1 MRKLI
6 TAFALLVVAACA
18 PVASPSAPTISPPEA
33 TLDVAACKAEGGAVM
48 PVCRMQRP
56 MCVLPYKDAGKS
68 CTDNDQ
74 CDGRCVAEGETATAG
89 TCEADN
95 DPCGCVTEMV
105 DGKPRTICID

>member
-1 MRKLI
+1 MRLL
-6 TAFALLVVAACA
+6 AALAAVLALAACA
-18 PVASPSAPTISPPEA
+18 PVDAPRPEPTSEA

-48 PVCRMQRP
+48 PVCRMQKP
-56 MCVLPYKDAGKS
+56 MCVLPYKDAGKT

-74 CDGRCVAEGETATAG
+74 CEGRCVAEGETATAG

-105 DGKPRTICID
+105 GGKPRTICVD